1 MDIPSAMTGLDI
13 CPTALPAW
21 QKLSQLATS
30 AKTLSLMKM
39 FKEDAGRA
47 QRMAIEHDGL
57 LLDFSKNLVN
67 DTIWE
72 TLLDLARQS
81 HIERHRRALFAG
93 EAINVTE
100 GRAASHPML
109 RCTLGDKQPTED
121 DVLIAM
127 ASEMRTRMAAISEK
141 IRSGQWLGI
150 TGKPVRT
157 ILHIGIGGSALG
169 PQLACDALRPYSHPE
184 IDIFFIANVD
194 GAEILPLLQTLDPE
208 TTLVVVA
215 SKTFT
220 TQETLINANTA
231 ACWLK
236 ESLGLENPPDSEHFI
251 AITAQPENARLFGIS
266 ESRILTFHHSVG
278 GRYSLWSTV
287 GLTVAI
293 AVGFE
298 RFQQMLDG
306 ARAMD
311 LHFTS
316 APLNSNL
323 PVVMALLGI
332 WYNNFLDATTVAI
345 VPYCQRLSLLPTYL
359 QQLDMESN
367 GKSVSLSG
375 QAINYATGP
384 IIWGQPGTSGQHAV
398 FQLLHQGTHLVPV
411 DFIAAINDPLSD
423 ERHHSVLL
431 NNMLAQAAALM
442 CGQTD
447 ERLPPHKYHA
457 GNRPSNILLCDE
469 LTPYNFGQII
479 SLYEHKTFVQGS
491 IWNINSY
498 DQWGVELGKG
508 IANAIQ
514 DGSDGALEDMDSS
527 TKHLAG
533 FIKKMTSTA
542 SY

>member
-21 QKLSQLATS
+21 QKLSKLASS
-30 AKTLSLMKM
+30 AKTLSLMEM
-39 FKEDAGRA
+39 FKGDTSRA
-47 QRMAIEHDGL
+47 RRMTIEHDGL
-57 LLDFSKNLVN
+57 LLDFSKNLVD

-72 TLLDLARQS
+72 TLLDLARES
-81 HIERHRRALFAG
+81 HIERHRMALFAG

-100 GRAASHPML
+100 GSPASHPLL
-109 RCTLGDKQPTED
+109 RSDCADTRQTADNA
-121 DVLIAM
+121 VIAM
-127 ASEMRTRMAAISEK
+127 ASVMRTRMEEISEK

-184 IDIFFIANVD
+184 MDIFFIANVD
-194 GAEILPLLQTLDPE
+194 GAEILPLLKTLDPE
-208 TTLVVVA
+208 STLIVIA

-231 ACWLK
+231 ANWFK
-236 ESLGLENPPDSEHFI
+236 ETLGLENPPDSQHFI
-251 AITAQPENARLFGIS
+251 AITAQPENARQFGIS
-266 ESRILTFHHSVG
+266 ASRILSFHHSVG

-293 AVGFE
+293 AVGFTK
-298 RFQQMLDG
+298 FQQMLDG

-311 LHFTS
+311 IHFTS
-316 APLNSNL
+316 KPLNQNL

-375 QAINYATGP
+375 EAINYATGP

-411 DFIAAINDPLSD
+411 DFIAAVNDSSSND
-423 ERHHSVLL
+423 QHHSVLL

-479 SLYEHKTFVQGS
+479 SLYEHKIFVQGS

-514 DGSDGALEDMDSS
+514 ENCDKTLENMDSS
-527 TKHLAG
+527 TQQLAG
-533 FIKKMTSTA
+533 YIRQMTTSFNN
-542 SY
+542 